1 MFTIGLTGN
10 IASGKSTVI
19 NLFKSL
25 GANIII
31 ADDIARELTQSGSP
45 ALVAI
50 KAHFGPSVIT
60 AGNELN
66 RAALRRIIFDNTKE
80 RLWLEALLHPQI
92 QKTIAERVADH
103 NSTTYNVIEIPLLK
117 DRNNYPYLDRVLA
130 LIANEEVQIA
140 RVIARDHC
148 DVVQAKKII
157 ASQPSI
163 EDRKAIADD
172 LLINDGNLNELTN
185 NIKNLHEKYLQLA
198 MLKRS

>member
-45 ALVAI
+45 VLETI
-50 KAHFGPSVIT
+50 KAHFGPSVIA

-66 RAALRRIIFDNTKE
+66 RAALRRIIFDDAKE
-80 RLWLEALLHPQI
+80 RLWLEALLHPLI
-92 QKTIAERVADH
+92 QKTIGERVAGH
-103 NSTTYNVIEIPLLK
+103 NSTTYSVIEIPLLK
-117 DRNNYPYLDRVLA
+117 DRNNYPYLDRILA

-148 DVVQAKKII
+148 DVAQAKKII

-163 EDRKAIADD
+163 EERKAIADD
-172 LLINDGNLNELTN
+172 LLINDGNLDELTN

>member
-80 RLWLEALLHPQI
+80 RLWLEALLHPLI

-148 DVVQAKKII
+148 DVVQAKKLLRLNPV
-157 ASQPSI
+157 SRI
-163 EDRKAIADD
+163 EKQ
-172 LLINDGNLNELTN
+172 
-185 NIKNLHEKYLQLA
+185 LQ
-198 MLKRS
+198 MTY

>member
-45 ALVAI
+45 VLETI

-66 RAALRRIIFDNTKE
+66 RAALRRIIFDDAKE
-80 RLWLEALLHPQI
+80 RLWLEALLHPLI
-92 QKTIAERVADH
+92 QKTIAERIAWH
-103 NSTTYNVIEIPLLK
+103 NSTTYSVIEIPLLK
-117 DRNNYPYLDRVLA
+117 DRNNYPYLDRILA

-148 DVVQAKKII
+148 DVAQAKKII

-163 EDRKAIADD
+163 EERKAIADD
-172 LLINDGNLNELTN
+172 LLINDGNLDELIN

>member
-45 ALVAI
+45 VLETI

-66 RAALRRIIFDNTKE
+66 RAALRRIIFDDAKE
-80 RLWLEALLHPQI
+80 RLWLEALLHPLI
-92 QKTIAERVADH
+92 QKTIAERVAGH
-103 NSTTYNVIEIPLLK
+103 NSTTYSVIEIPLLK
-117 DRNNYPYLDRVLA
+117 DRNNYPYLDRILA

-148 DVVQAKKII
+148 DVAQAKKII

-163 EDRKAIADD
+163 EERKAIADD
-172 LLINDGNLNELTN
+172 LLINDGNLDELTN